1 MENQEQKRK
10 WGLIG
15 LYILLIAA
23 ICLAH
28 QFMYHMAARIFFFVT
43 VALIIIIWRV
53 LYKKKIIGIS
63 FFSTALEKN
72 LHKSER
78 LFLYSFPMLLMPIL
92 KLKNITMPDILWSI
106 ALVILGFL
114 LYMWDIQYFKRK
126 VK

>member
-15 LYILLIAA
+15 LYILLVAA
-23 ICLAH
+23 ACLVR
-28 QFMYHMAARIFFFVT
+28 QSMYHMAARIFFFVT

-78 LFLYSFPMLLMPIL
+78 LFLYSFPTLLMPIL

-106 ALVILGFL
+106 ALVILVFL
-114 LYMWDIQYFKRK
+114 LYMWDIQYLKRK